1 MAGKKDYYDVLGIAR
16 DASKDQIKDAYR
28 KLALQYHPDRNKAPE
43 AEERFKEISEAY
55 AVLSDD
61 QKRQQYDTLGS
72 ADFSQQYSQE
82 DIFRNADFESV
93 FRDFGFGSNFSDLFA
108 SLFGGGRYGYG
119 ERQIRGSDIGFEV
132 NITLEEA
139 FRGLDKEIQVPRTE
153 RCNVCSGSGAKP
165 GTSPGT
171 CPRCNGTGQ
180 LRIVRSAGFA
190 QFVQVGV
197 CPNCRGRGRVV
208 EIPCG
213 ECGGSGTVKRTRRIT
228 VRIPPG
234 VDEGSQ
240 LRLKGEGDSSKEG
253 GQQGDLFIMVH
264 LLPHRH
270 FRRDGDDLYYD
281 QELGYAQA
289 ALGAEATVPTMEGE
303 VNLSIPPGSQPGQ
316 ILRLK
321 GKGMPRL
328 NGYGRGNLLV
338 RLKIVVPTQLT
349 QRQKDILQELAKEM
363 GQNVKG
369 SKGFFRFS

>member
-1 MAGKKDYYDVLGIAR
+1 MADKRDYYEALGVSR
-16 DASKDQIKDAYR
+16 DATKDQIKDAYR

-61 QKRQQYDTLGS
+61 QKRQQYDTLGR

-93 FRDFGFGSNFSDLFA
+93 FRDFGFSINFGDLL
-108 SLFGGGRYGYG
+108 SGLFGGGSYGFG
-119 ERQIRGSDIGFEV
+119 GRQARGGDIGFEV
-132 NITLEEA
+132 DVTLEEA
-139 FRGLDKEIQVPRTE
+139 FRGTDKEIKVPRTE

-165 GTSPGT
+165 GTSQKT
-171 CPRCNGTGQ
+171 CQKCGGTGQ
-180 LRIVRSAGFA
+180 LRVVRNAGFA

-208 EIPCG
+208 ETLCA

-234 VDEGSQ
+234 VEEGSQ
-240 LRLKGEGDSSKEG
+240 LRLKGEGDSSKIEL
-253 GQQGDLFIMVH
+253 QGDLFLLVH
-264 LLPHRH
+264 TLPHKYFQRV
-270 FRRDGDDLYYD
+270 GDDLYYD
-281 QELGYAQA
+281 LELGYAQA
-289 ALGAEATVPTMEGE
+289 ALGAETTVPTMDGD
-303 VNLSIPPGSQPGQ
+303 VSLTIPPGSQPGQ

-328 NGYGRGNLLV
+328 NGYGRGNQLV

-349 QRQKDILQELAKEM
+349 QKQKEILEELAKEM
-363 GQNVKG
+363 GQNVK
-369 SKGFFRFS
+369 SSRGFFRL